1 MGVPGASH
9 RPLPRTPACPE
20 APCLLRT
27 CPSGRPQRGPFASSD
42 VSGLTCSGPRVRP
55 PCGPGSPWGSP
66 TAPSLTRARFFP
78 GSLPHCPASASI
90 TVTGRR
96 GRGWSRPRSLM
107 TRLCSRGPSESS
119 HCCPPEPRPPLTSIS
134 PNFYVNKVKTKCKPR
149 PPASKLLKETVA
161 LRAHCSPLNPTP
173 MLGFGK
179 LSTWRQADTSPFPA
193 LGFSTWVGGKSALE
207 QVVGGCAKAFYCSH
221 LS

>member
-1 MGVPGASH
+1 MFWSQPVNNHCWGWTSPCGSCYDCKTPVDSPAASPRSHPSHAWASPVPAAGHSPA
-9 RPLPRTPACPE
+9 LPACPE

-55 PCGPGSPWGSP
+55 PRGPESPWGSP

-149 PPASKLLKETVA
+149 PPASKLQNRFISCFFFSDLKS
-161 LRAHCSPLNPTP
+161 R
-173 MLGFGK
+173 
-179 LSTWRQADTSPFPA
+179 LS
-193 LGFSTWVGGKSALE
+193 
-207 QVVGGCAKAFYCSH
+207 
-221 LS
+221 